1 MNALANW
8 VLLGLGTRQQ
18 FLYAIPLVVAF
29 SLVYGATRHEL
40 MVPILQHAAR
50 AAVLTM
56 SFMLVIFGVLYFV
69 SWMFL

>member
-1 MNALANW
+1 MFPLADLVMSN
-8 VLLGLGTRQQ
+8 LGPKYQ

-29 SLVYGATRHEL
+29 SLVYGATRHEM

-50 AAVLTM
+50 AAVWTTG
-56 SFMLVIFGVLYFV
+56 FMLVIFGVLLFV